1 MDFIKNSFLIADFK
15 TTIRTKAAWHLA
27 QSLTLNNLSFL
38 NSTFLAYLWHS
49 EKASFGMKICQ
60 SIFGQRANLGNPV
73 KLGFWR
79 MNVLLISILFWASQV
94 AAQTQPGSASDSDE
108 PYRATSASAM
118 DGYILVD
125 FYTVTLTLP
134 VIPKIGMS
142 LPKEMNDE
150 AYRNI
155 YAHFESTAYHPFL
168 KKLGDY
174 RRGMSIGDWHFYL
187 ILAEY
192 SEFAFKDQ
200 GGDFPILF
208 QWFILRKSGID
219 ARLMKAAGHLFLNVR
234 TEDIEF
240 GFYLME
246 QTAQKFANLTA
257 RRDGLKLDNLAG
269 TMSAAM
275 VDGAD
280 MPFTMRM
287 SQMPRLL
294 VTDTVERLIEFTH
307 KGKAHRVKVKLNK
320 NWLQV
325 MDDFPYY
332 NQKSYFEVGMSREA
346 ENSLLPALRK
356 LIEYKSDVEKVEFLL
371 SFTRTAFFY
380 KEDAGRYGKEKPM
393 TPEQTLY
400 HSYSDCEDRAALFFY
415 LCRKLMGL
423 PEIVLDF
430 ETHVGCAVALEGVT
444 GDYYKYKGKK
454 FIYCEP
460 TGPQDILKPGEMW
473 EKVKAQKASILF
485 EYLPE

>member
-1 MDFIKNSFLIADFK
+1 
-15 TTIRTKAAWHLA
+15 
-27 QSLTLNNLSFL
+27 
-38 NSTFLAYLWHS
+38 
-49 EKASFGMKICQ
+49 
-60 SIFGQRANLGNPV
+60 
-73 KLGFWR
+73 
-79 MNVLLISILFWASQV
+79 
-94 AAQTQPGSASDSDE
+94 
-108 PYRATSASAM
+108 
-118 DGYILVD
+118 
-125 FYTVTLTLP
+125 
-134 VIPKIGMS
+134 
-142 LPKEMNDE
+142 
-150 AYRNI
+150 
-155 YAHFESTAYHPFL
+155 
-168 KKLGDY
+168 
-174 RRGMSIGDWHFYL
+174 
-187 ILAEY
+187 
-192 SEFAFKDQ
+192 
-200 GGDFPILF
+200 
-208 QWFILRKSGID
+208 
-219 ARLMKAAGHLFLNVR
+219 
-234 TEDIEF
+234 
-240 GFYLME
+240 
-246 QTAQKFANLTA
+246 
-257 RRDGLKLDNLAG
+257 
-269 TMSAAM
+269 
-275 VDGAD
+275 
-280 MPFTMRM
+280 
-287 SQMPRLL
+287 MPRLL

-371 SFTRTAFFY
+371 SFTRTAFF
-380 KEDAGRYGKEKPM
+380 
-393 TPEQTLY
+393 
-400 HSYSDCEDRAALFFY
+400 LFFY